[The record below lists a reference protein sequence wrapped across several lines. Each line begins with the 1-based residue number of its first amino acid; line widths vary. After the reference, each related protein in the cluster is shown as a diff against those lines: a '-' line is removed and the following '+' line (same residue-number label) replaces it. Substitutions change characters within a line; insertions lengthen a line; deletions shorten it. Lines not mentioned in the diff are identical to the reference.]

1 MLDNIKPLKEIIEP
15 KANKLG
21 ISFEEILESMNDDYK
36 LNHFIQQLDNVYY
49 LTTLEGICKSPL
61 FEYSKMINY
70 LFNYF
75 FVTYNFKIFTRFD
88 LTLNC
93 VTSISK

>member
-36 LNHFIQQLDNVYY
+36 LNHL
-49 LTTLEGICKSPL
+49 L
-61 FEYSKMINY
+61 
-70 LFNYF
+70 
-75 FVTYNFKIFTRFD
+75 
-88 LTLNC
+88 
-93 VTSISK
+93 